1 MATLLQHK
9 IFILALFISSWLGC
23 AMLQNSD
30 KTEFFAGLLVGV
42 FGTFVSANLD
52 MKNGRQ

>member
-1 MATLLQHK
+1 MAILQHK
-9 IFILALFISSWLGC
+9 IFFLALFISSWLGC

-42 FGTFVSANLD
+42 FGTFVSAHLD
-52 MKNGRQ
+52 MNKDKQ

>member
-9 IFILALFISSWLGC
+9 IFFLAIFISSWLGC
-23 AMLQNSD
+23 AMLKNSD
-30 KTEFFAGLLVGV
+30 KTEFFAGLLVGI

-52 MKNGRQ
+52 MQANRQ